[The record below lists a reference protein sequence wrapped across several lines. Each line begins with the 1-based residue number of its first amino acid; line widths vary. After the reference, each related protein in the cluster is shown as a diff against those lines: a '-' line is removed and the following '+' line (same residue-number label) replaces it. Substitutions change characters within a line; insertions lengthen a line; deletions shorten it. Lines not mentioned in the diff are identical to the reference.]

1 MVKEEVVKVINELR
15 ILTANYKKFREYVD
29 TFVSEPRCKKGVLD
43 FVDTLFSYDNGDG
56 KTYPAI
62 FGKVRTELG
71 LKLTVGKSDLN
82 VRLFDSALH
91 DLYLDS
97 SAVNK
102 LIETRIELV
111 TKICEYV
118 RHIQSELD
126 KSELTDARERQVYL
140 RRALGRLKTVFGA
153 CLITPVTK
161 DNWPEIT
168 PDKYVLY
175 LTDSLE
181 EIISKN
187 FTFDKDRIT
196 PWSVDWGQHNLGED
210 FTIDSVESFLDYL
223 DTFIKY

>member
-15 ILTANYKKFREYVD
+15 ILTTNYKKFREYVD
-29 TFVSEPRCKKGVLD
+29 TFACEPRCKKGVLD
-43 FVDTLFSYDNGDG
+43 FVDTLLSYDNGDG
-56 KTYPAI
+56 KNYPAV

-71 LKLTVGKSDLN
+71 LKLTVGKSDRN
-82 VRLFDSALH
+82 VQLFKDVLR

-111 TKICEYV
+111 GKVCDYV
-118 RHIQSELD
+118 KHIQSELD

-140 RRALGRLKTVFGA
+140 RRALARLKTVLRG
-153 CLITPVTK
+153 CLIAPVTK
-161 DNWPEIT
+161 ERWPEIT
-168 PDKYVLY
+168 PDEYVLY
-175 LTDSLE
+175 LTDSLD

-187 FTFDKDRIT
+187 FTHNDDRIT
-196 PWSVDWGQHNLGED
+196 QWSVDYGQHHLDED
-210 FTIDSVESFLDYL
+210 FTVDSIETFLDYL